1 MSDQMSLPDQLAVV
15 VRAVANIPSSVN
27 IEIRMSAQK
36 LIKEWLQ
43 VNLKYGVFGKGD
55 EAKKV
60 YAEIIRKG
68 MADTVLEKYF
78 RDQRNSPPK

>member
-1 MSDQMSLPDQLAVV
+1 MPDEMSVPEQLAVV

-27 IEIRMSAQK
+27 IEIRLSAQK

-43 VNLKYGVFGKGD
+43 VNLKYGVFGRGD
-55 EAKKV
+55 AAKKV

-78 RDQRNSPPK
+78 RDQRSSPQK